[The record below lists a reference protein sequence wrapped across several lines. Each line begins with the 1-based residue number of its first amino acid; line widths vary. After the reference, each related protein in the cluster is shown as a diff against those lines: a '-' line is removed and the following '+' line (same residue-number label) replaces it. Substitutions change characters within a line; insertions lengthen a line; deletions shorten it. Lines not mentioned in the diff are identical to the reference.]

1 MINIVE
7 EEIDDLKKYLLK
19 KENKFFEVES
29 ISNKCN
35 IY

>member
-7 EEIDDLKKYLLK
+7 EEIDDLKKYLPK
-19 KENKFFEVES
+19 KENIFFEVES